1 MSSPLTK
8 LLSWTLFAIALV
20 VILLLGNYSVQ
31 EATMRDYDA
40 EYTEY
45 HLSYLENEV
54 ARLRDQNRK
63 LQQELENSQ
72 IDD

>member
-31 EATMRDYDA
+31 EATMRDYDR
-40 EYTEY
+40 EYVEY
-45 HLSYLENEV
+45 ELNYLEKEV
-54 ARLRDQNRK
+54 ARLRAHNRE
-63 LQQELENSQ
+63 LQQELA
-72 IDD
+72 DARTGD